1 MNRNKRRHKTG
12 FSYIGAGNN
21 TSVFNRKPN
30 KVFSKIKY
38 QLNRTSLKNYKLDY
52 LNKKLTD
59 SERANIKKEI
69 RAQHRSKNILTL
81 IISIAILIPT
91 LYLIIAL
98 IQSVLNKYN

>member
-1 MNRNKRRHKTG
+1 M
-12 FSYIGAGNN
+12 
-21 TSVFNRKPN
+21 
-30 KVFSKIKY
+30 FSKIKS

-52 LNKKLTD
+52 LNKELTG

-69 RAQHRSKNILTL
+69 RAQHRIKNILTL